1 MKKIVEGVI
10 LKDSVPVKKPP
21 RKNPAKKL
29 TPRQEKMKELV
40 AEGYSPEKAMELA
53 GYSPN
58 TIKGHLSEYRNKISD
73 PELWNV
79 FKRKSVERGME
90 ALDILGG
97 ELHGEKSSDRIRSG
111 DSLLRNVK
119 TVAKDG
125 PSEPVINFHFQ
136 TIDKAILL
144 NARGQAD
151 SDDQDELCIDGEA
164 EDKD

>member
-1 MKKIVEGVI
+1 MKKIVDGVVF
-10 LKDSVPVKKPP
+10 KDSVPVKKPA
-21 RKNPAKKL
+21 RKKPTKKL
-29 TPRQEKMKELV
+29 TPRQQKMKALV
-40 AEGYSPEKAMELA
+40 AEGYSFEKAMELA
-53 GYSPN
+53 GYSIN
-58 TIKGHLSEYRNKISD
+58 TIKGHLSEYRKKISD

-90 ALDILGG
+90 ALDILGE
-97 ELHGEKSSDRIRSG
+97 ELHGEKTSDRIRSG
-111 DSLLRNVK
+111 DSLLRNIR

-144 NARGQAD
+144 NARGQAE
-151 SDDQDELCIDGEA
+151 SDDQDELCIEWET

>member
-40 AEGYSPEKAMELA
+40 AEGYSPRK
-53 GYSPN
+53 
-58 TIKGHLSEYRNKISD
+58 KISD